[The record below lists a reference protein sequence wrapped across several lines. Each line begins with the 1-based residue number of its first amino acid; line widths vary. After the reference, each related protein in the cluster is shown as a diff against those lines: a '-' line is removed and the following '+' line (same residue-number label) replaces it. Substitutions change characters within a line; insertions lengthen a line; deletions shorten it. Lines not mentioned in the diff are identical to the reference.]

1 MVKFLFYFL
10 SLFSFVLFLLQWS
23 PWADAERD
31 WKPVFEYIGFLN
43 KVDYLT
49 IPQHF
54 WTSIRRFCGKPP
66 AGTCAITRFHA
77 KMLENLLCRIRVN
90 IKQMCFP
97 NELTFE
103 RWCWKPHERIL
114 F

>member
-1 MVKFLFYFL
+1 MVKFVFYFL

-31 WKPVFEYIGFLN
+31 WKPVFEYLGFVN

-54 WTSIRRFCGKPP
+54 WTSIL
-66 AGTCAITRFHA
+66 AGCTITFLA
-77 KMLENLLCRIRVN
+77 SAVFFGEGEAEEE
-90 IKQMCFP
+90 F
-97 NELTFE
+97 
-103 RWCWKPHERIL
+103 
-114 F
+114 

>member
-1 MVKFLFYFL
+1 MGKFLFYFL

-31 WKPVFEYIGFLN
+31 WKPVFEYLGFVN

-54 WTSIRRFCGKPP
+54 WTSIL
-66 AGTCAITRFHA
+66 AGFAITFFASAVAHGGHDID
-77 KMLENLLCRIRVN
+77 EE
-90 IKQMCFP
+90 F
-97 NELTFE
+97 
-103 RWCWKPHERIL
+103 
-114 F
+114 